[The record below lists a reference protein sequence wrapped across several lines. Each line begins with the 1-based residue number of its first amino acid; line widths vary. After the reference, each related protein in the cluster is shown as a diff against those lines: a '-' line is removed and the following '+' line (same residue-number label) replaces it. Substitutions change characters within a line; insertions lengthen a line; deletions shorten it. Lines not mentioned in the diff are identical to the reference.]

1 MLLLPVCRATKVT
14 ARTHMFQRP
23 ASVMIDLVMTVYQAF
38 ILLAT
43 GVLGGLASTVASI
56 ASVVSY
62 PALLALGLPP
72 LSANVTNTM
81 SLVLTGAGSV
91 LGSRPE
97 LAGQRDRVLRLGVIT
112 ALGGAAGAAIL
123 LLAPASTFGIVVP
136 LLIGGA
142 SVLLLTQPMI
152 RGLAPRPGAE
162 RSRRSLAG
170 VFGAAVYIGY
180 FGAAGGILMIAML
193 STMISESLIR
203 VNALKN
209 AILGAANAVAAII
222 FALFAPVHWLFV
234 PPLAAGFLIGGF
246 TGPRLVRRLP
256 VKVLR
261 IFVAVCGL
269 ALAVKLGFAAYR

>member
-1 MLLLPVCRATKVT
+1 MCQP
-14 ARTHMFQRP
+14 P
-23 ASVMIDLVMTVYQAF
+23 ASVMIDLVMTVYQVF

-43 GVLGGLASTVASI
+43 GVAGGLASTVASV

-62 PALLALGLPP
+62 PALLALGLSP

-97 LAGQRDRVLRLGVIT
+97 LAGQRDRVLRLGAVT
-112 ALGGAAGAAIL
+112 ALGGATGAAIL
-123 LLAPASTFGIVVP
+123 LLAPAGTFRVVVP
-136 LLIGGA
+136 VLIGGA
-142 SVLLLTQPMI
+142 CLLLLAQPMI

-170 VFGAAVYIGY
+170 AYGVFGAAAYVGY
-180 FGAAGGILMIAML
+180 FGAAGGILMIAVL
-193 STMISESLIR
+193 STVINESLIR

-209 AILGAANAVAAII
+209 AILGAANGVAAII
-222 FALFAPVHWLFV
+222 FTLFAPVHWLFV

-246 TGPRLVRRLP
+246 TGPRIVRRLP
-256 VKVLR
+256 VTVLR
-261 IFVAVCGL
+261 VFVALCGL
-269 ALAVKLGFAAYR
+269 ALAVRLGIAAYR